1 MCKQLSH
8 KLAAKE
14 EALHAKRGGTVLRC
28 DDATRRRIQKYISAE
43 RVEAAVLRM
52 QKQPDN

>member
-43 RVEAAVLRM
+43 RVEAAVLRL
-52 QKQPDN
+52 QKQPR